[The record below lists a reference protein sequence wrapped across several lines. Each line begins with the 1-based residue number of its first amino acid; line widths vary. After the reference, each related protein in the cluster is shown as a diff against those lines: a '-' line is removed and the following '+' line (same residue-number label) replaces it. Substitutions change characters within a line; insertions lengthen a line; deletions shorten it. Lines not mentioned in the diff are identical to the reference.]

1 MLRIVM
7 IVVFIG
13 TILGVILHQVTADW
27 SVSVVIWPH
36 HGIHVGLQQ
45 TTPYLPSLNHI
56 QTLPSNSYTRL
67 WSVTYYLFNSYCHTW
82 TVICLKP
89 HTHLDATKTKLTTH
103 TKKCLRWQKINN
115 YICLAWFPAVIF
127 IHCWWLACSWIL
139 FAFLG
144 GEIVKCVKKSFE

>member
-1 MLRIVM
+1 M

-89 HTHLDATKTKLTTH
+89 HTHLDSTKTKLTTH
-103 TKKCLRWQKINN
+103 KEMSALTKNKQLHLSGLVSRCNFYTL
-115 YICLAWFPAVIF
+115 LVISMQLDF
-127 IHCWWLACSWIL
+127 VCI
-139 FAFLG
+139 FG
-144 GEIVKCVKKSFE
+144 GRNSKMC